1 MVGGGDPAEVTH
13 HFDAANQQLEACLL
27 PRDISAATLDGTD
40 DLESFM
46 TVFFFLLL
54 VTVGLLDSFS
64 NSTFGTK
71 LVRQQ
76 TLHTHTKH

>member
-1 MVGGGDPAEVTH
+1 MTECELIFSGGGWGDPAEVTH

-46 TVFFFLLL
+46 TVFFFSAP
-54 VTVGLLDSFS
+54 GDSGAAGQFLQL
-64 NSTFGTK
+64 NIW
-71 LVRQQ
+71 
-76 TLHTHTKH
+76 H